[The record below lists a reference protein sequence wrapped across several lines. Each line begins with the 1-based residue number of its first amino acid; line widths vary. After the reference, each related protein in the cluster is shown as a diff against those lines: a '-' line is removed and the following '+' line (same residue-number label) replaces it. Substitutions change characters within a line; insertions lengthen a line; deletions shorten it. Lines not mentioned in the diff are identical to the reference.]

1 MSDCLLVCSLTA
13 DFLPKILNNKQSLRL
28 GGNSIL
34 QTREIPGVLNE
45 SIAGFLTAQV
55 LQTHYDSETERICLS
70 CLWCW
75 IIAFGNGL
83 RLLQMMRSF
92 APM

>member
-1 MSDCLLVCSLTA
+1 MSDCLLVCSLPA
-13 DFLPKILNNKQSLRL
+13 DFLSEILNNKQPLHL

-34 QTREIPGVLNE
+34 QTRETPGVVNE
-45 SIAGFLTAQV
+45 SVAGFLTAQV
-55 LQTHYDSETERICLS
+55 WQPHYDSETERICLS

-83 RLLQMMRSF
+83 SLLQMMRSF

>member
-1 MSDCLLVCSLTA
+1 MSDCLLVCSLTV
-13 DFLPKILNNKQSLRL
+13 DFLSKILNNKQSLHL
-28 GGNSIL
+28 GGNSVP
-34 QTREIPGVLNE
+34 QAREIPGVVNE
-45 SIAGFLTAQV
+45 NIAGFLTAQV
-55 LQTHYDSETERICLS
+55 LQTHYDSETERIYLS

-83 RLLQMMRSF
+83 SLLQMMRSF